1 MTTSSKW
8 TAAGIAALIVLIIVV
23 IALRDDDSE
32 LARPVDDV
40 STSEPARS
48 DYTYVNDRYGFS
60 ILVPKGWRVQERT
73 GGVSPSVTIYKADS
87 TDGAPQTYTENVTH
101 VSIMP
106 VGTEAGSVPPWQSA
120 TSTFGTADAETTL
133 TTYKLTDGTAWAY
146 SLTPAPLP
154 SGWKSWGFVYAA
166 VEIEDAAERCDRNG
180 VEVPVRECN
189 ALAGDVMRVSGSID
203 ANDAR
208 ELARVRA
215 SFVSTPVAPVQ

>member
-8 TAAGIAALIVLIIVV
+8 TAAGIVALIALIIIVV
-23 IALRDDDSE
+23 IAQRNDDE
-32 LARPVDDV
+32 VMRPAGDV

-48 DYTYVNDRYGFS
+48 DYTYVNERFGFS

-87 TDGAPQTYTENVTH
+87 TDAAPQSYTDNVTH

-106 VGTEAGSVPPWQSA
+106 VGTETGSIPPWQSS
-120 TSTFGTADAETTL
+120 TSTLGTADAAATL
-133 TTYKLTDGTAWAY
+133 TTYRLTDGTAWAY
-146 SLTPAPLP
+146 SLTPSPLP
-154 SGWKSWGFVYAA
+154 MGWKSWGFMYAA
-166 VEIEDAAERCDRNG
+166 VEVRNVSERCDRDG

-189 ALAGDVMRVSGSID
+189 ALAGDVMRRSGSID
-203 ANDAR
+203 ADEAR

-215 SFVSTPVAPVQ
+215 SFVPSLK